1 MFGLPKEVELLIWQ
15 FADPWKPL
23 FNTVLAELLE
33 DSIGDAG
40 IYPGTLPCPRCVYF
54 SLEACGHMHVQVA
67 NVSYILYMKRS
78 KKELHSKGQKLLDC
92 QIYNVLY
99 PKKVF
104 DILCP
109 RRKHIPDREDMFDID
124 MLLVRD
130 TVLSIIR
137 K

>member
-1 MFGLPKEVELLIWQ
+1 MFGLPKEIELLIWQ
-15 FADPWKPL
+15 FADPWKTL

-40 IYPGTLPCPRCVYF
+40 FYPGTLPCPRCIYF
-54 SLEACGHMHVQVA
+54 SLEACGGRHTQVT
-67 NVSYILYMKRS
+67 NVSYRLYMKSS
-78 KKELHSKGQKLLDC
+78 KKKLYSKGKKLLDC
-92 QIYNVLY
+92 DIYNVFY
-99 PKKVF
+99 PKEVF

-124 MLLVRD
+124 MLLLRD
-130 TVLSIIR
+130 TILSTIR